1 MWQQV
6 LAIAWVQF
14 RITRNHLPRT
24 NTGSVLM
31 WLLSCLWY
39 AVFAWLAVLLAIFIP
54 EAQPANL
61 NQWLPIGLLGLFL
74 YSQTIPLLTL
84 SAGWSLQINKLQ
96 VYPIPDRALFGME
109 VLLRITGAPEV
120 IVLLVGGVIGLA
132 RRPDISFLGP
142 YCLLLFLPLLLFLQ
156 LAVRDFV
163 TYAFERNRFREIL
176 TILFVSVGVLPQLLV
191 RTKLGGILKPYF
203 FLAAQGLFT
212 PWHEVSSL
220 SLGRF
225 SLVDLLLLVFWTLV
239 AYLLARRQFNRS
251 LVRDDAFQA
260 ATLVLGTRGL
270 NTGRLIE
277 RFSNLFKDPLAAL
290 LQKEFQSL
298 TRMPRFRVVLG
309 MACIFSILVFLPI
322 LLGES
327 QTHVGFMAR
336 NYFSVVNLYG
346 LLILADSLLLNIFG
360 TDRAAAQLYF
370 VSPVPL
376 ETVVKAKN
384 IVACT
389 FIALQNLIVAVLT
402 PFFVHV
408 SPLSV
413 VSGIGASAVSALFLL
428 CTGNLLSVA
437 MPRPID
443 PTSTF
448 KKQAG
453 ARMQLWMLLCSV
465 GMASLV
471 GFAYLARYAFN
482 RDWVLPAIL
491 LLELI
496 IGVIVYRIALE
507 SAVKRGHREREKII
521 DALSKGASPISSTL
535 GLS

>member
-1 MWQQV
+1 MWQQI
-6 LAIAWVQF
+6 LAILWIQF

-24 NTGSVLM
+24 NVGSVLM

-39 AVFAWLAVLLAIFIP
+39 TVFAWLAVLAVVFIP
-54 EAQPANL
+54 KAALTDLQR
-61 NQWLPIGLLGLFL
+61 WLPIGLLGLFL

-96 VYPIPDRALFGME
+96 VYPIPNDALFGME
-109 VLLRITGAPEV
+109 VLLRVTGAPEV
-120 IVLLVGGVIGLA
+120 IVLLVGAVIGLA
-132 RRPDISFLGP
+132 RRPDVPFLSP
-142 YCLLLFLPLLLFLQ
+142 YCLLLFLPLILLLQ
-156 LAVRDFV
+156 LAIRDFV
-163 TYAFERNRFREIL
+163 TYSFERNRFREII
-176 TILFVSVGVLPQLLV
+176 TILAVSIGILPQLLI
-191 RTKLGGILKPYF
+191 RTRLGVILKPYF
-203 FLAAQGLFT
+203 FLTAQGLFT
-212 PWHEVSSL
+212 PWHEASSL
-220 SLGRF
+220 SLGHFRAIDF
-225 SLVDLLLLVFWTLV
+225 VLLAFWTFV
-239 AYLLARRQFNRS
+239 AFLLARSQFNKG

-260 ATLVLGTRGL
+260 AGPPAAKRRVSA
-270 NTGRLIE
+270 GRLIE
-277 RFSNLFKDPLAAL
+277 SFSGLFKDPLAAM

-298 TRMPRFRVVLG
+298 IRMPRFRVVLG

-322 LLGES
+322 LLGEK
-327 QTHVGFMAR
+327 THNGFMAR

-370 VSPVPL
+370 VTPAPL

-384 IVACT
+384 IAACT
-389 FIALQNLIVAVLT
+389 FIALQNLIIAVLT

-408 SPLSV
+408 SPLSILA
-413 VSGIGASAVSALFLL
+413 GMGASAVSALFLL

-482 RDWVLPAIL
+482 RDWVLPAVL

-496 IGVIVYRIALE
+496 VGAIVYRIALD
-507 SAVKRGHREREKII
+507 SAVTRGYRERERII
-521 DALSKGASPISSTL
+521 DALSKGASPVSSTPGL
-535 GLS
+535 G